1 MKSARDAKCKKEKK
15 KYVSIESNGAGFFF
29 FLFRQQRCVIKYP
42 TEWRYN
48 TIFGLY
54 GHENNQ
60 PFLPPALHGNRD
72 NRNPLEM
79 LSTAVGAL

>member
-1 MKSARDAKCKKEKK
+1 MQEGKEKIRVNRIK
-15 KYVSIESNGAGFFF
+15 WCCFL
-29 FLFRQQRCVIKYP
+29 LFRQQRCVIKYP

-72 NRNPLEM
+72 NRNLLEM
-79 LSTAVGAL
+79 LSTALGARYM